1 MRSLSRNKKSIW
13 YATYSTQTE
22 LVDENGLYTGEVGVG
37 YSAPTEA
44 KVNVSAAKGEART
57 EMFGTDL
64 NYSKTIVTDNDMGW
78 DENTVLWID
87 IPALSG
93 SSVTAYNYK
102 VVSVA
107 KSINSV
113 TYAIK
118 GVDVS

>member
-1 MRSLSRNKKSIW
+1 MRSLERNKQAIY
-13 YATYSTQTE
+13 YANYSSQVE
-22 LVDENGLYTGEVGVG
+22 EIDENGLYTGEITSVQ
-37 YSAPTEA
+37 YTPTLV
-44 KVNVSAAKGEART
+44 KVNVSAARGEART

-64 NYSKTIVTDNDMGW
+64 SYSKTIVTDKDMGW
-78 DENTVLWID
+78 DENTVLWVD
-87 IPALSG
+87 IPAMQG
-93 SSVTAYNYK
+93 SIVTPFNYR

>member
-1 MRSLSRNKKSIW
+1 MRCLAKNKQTIL
-13 YATYSTQTE
+13 YANYSGQVEVT
-22 LVDENGLYTGEVGVG
+22 DDNGLYTGEIKTT
-37 YSAPTEA
+37 YTTPTEVR
-44 KVNVSAAKGEART
+44 VNVSAAKGEART
-57 EMFGTDL
+57 EVFGVDL
-64 NYSKTIVTDNDMGW
+64 NYSKTIVCDKDLGW

-87 IPALSG
+87 IPAMQG
-93 SSVTAYNYK
+93 SVVTPYNYK